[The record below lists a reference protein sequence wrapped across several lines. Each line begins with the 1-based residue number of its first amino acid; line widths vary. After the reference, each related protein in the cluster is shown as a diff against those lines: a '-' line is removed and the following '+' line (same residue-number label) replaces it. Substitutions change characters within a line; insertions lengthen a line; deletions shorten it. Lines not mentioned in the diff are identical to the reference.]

1 MVYHLHY
8 FALEHSLYIF
18 APFLPSDTD
27 FVQQRMKPVP
37 AKFPSFYISIA
48 IIVLGIIFLPIG
60 TNLRDDTSRVSV
72 YIKYKVTLDHALQLE
87 LNRHNIDSSSWHVRR
102 HTRKRSNMMMVTV
115 ETIATS
121 VGRTKPRLVW

>member
-72 YIKYKVTLDHALQLE
+72 YIKYKVTLDHELE
-87 LNRHNIDSSSWHVRR
+87 LNRHNIDSSSCMCVDIREKDR
-102 HTRKRSNMMMVTV
+102 
-115 ETIATS
+115 I
-121 VGRTKPRLVW
+121 